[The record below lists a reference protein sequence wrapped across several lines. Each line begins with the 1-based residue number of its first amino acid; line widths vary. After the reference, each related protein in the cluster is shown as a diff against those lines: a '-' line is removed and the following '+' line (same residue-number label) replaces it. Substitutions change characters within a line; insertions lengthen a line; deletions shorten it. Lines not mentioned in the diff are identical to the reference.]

1 MNKSNALLAGM
12 NATHK
17 RDNMK
22 DYMWEPDCF
31 DLQAWVIKHHAQ
43 FYEAI
48 RFLHPEYQY
57 KAMRMYWEKLG
68 CPGIE

>member
-1 MNKSNALLAGM
+1 
-12 NATHK
+12 
-17 RDNMK
+17 MK
-22 DYMWEPDCF
+22 DCMWEPDCF